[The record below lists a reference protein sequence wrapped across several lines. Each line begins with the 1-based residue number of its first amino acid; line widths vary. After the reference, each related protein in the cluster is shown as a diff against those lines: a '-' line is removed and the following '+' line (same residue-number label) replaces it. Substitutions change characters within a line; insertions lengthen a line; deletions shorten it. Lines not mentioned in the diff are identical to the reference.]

1 MENKK
6 TAREI
11 QFEKEMSIIKKGGRI
26 PYTKEEIKELDDLS
40 KSGNPQPKKSS
51 DKKTP
56 KKNK

>member
-40 KSGNPQPKKSS
+40 KSGNPQPKKSP